1 MVRSREGEDEQVS
14 EAVTAPTSPAPDAV
28 ATVPAGARRR
38 IEANLEAI
46 RVVRRLEESGAEATA
61 QDRAALAQWT
71 SWGAVPQIFDEA
83 DPRYSA
89 ERARLHEVLDAGE
102 WKAASRT
109 TLNAHY
115 TAREYTDVMWQALAG
130 LEFTGGQVLEPG
142 CGAGAFLSGPPAS
155 VQLSDELR
163 MTGVELDP
171 TTARI
176 AQVLNPAARVRA
188 ESFASSPFAD
198 DTFDAVIGN
207 VPFGRVSLYDPDHNA
222 GKHSIHNH
230 FIIKSLDLTRPGGL
244 VAVLTSRY
252 TLDAQNTA
260 ARREMF
266 ERADLVGAVRL
277 PTGAHRAL
285 AGTDAV
291 TDLVI
296 LRKRA
301 DDDERGD
308 DSWVYTTTMDL
319 PDRDGDMV
327 ATQINSY
334 WEAHPEQVLGT
345 MHLAHGMYNANTL
358 QVRSDP
364 DAPSF
369 EDAVRQI
376 VTTGREAGLTWAASE
391 TAPRRDADAVLERVA
406 RTGDISTFEGHLD
419 YDEDRNVFTRVRGG
433 AREDVEKVAAAHVK
447 PLRELLA
454 MRDTAVA
461 LIDAEGSTLE
471 QTPDMDR
478 LRSELNRQYDAYV
491 AKYGPINTVNTTVTK
506 RLDKYGDP
514 IMQRRYP
521 GAMKVFRTDPHRSA
535 VTALENY
542 DEKTGI
548 ASKTAIMSGRVIQAR
563 VVPTHADTAADAL
576 AMTWDAKREVDLDHI
591 AGLLG
596 IETSAVR
603 EQLGDLV
610 FDDPAGGLVP
620 AADYLS
626 GDVRAKLKAAEQAV
640 EDDPAFRNNVEAL
653 RAVLPRPL
661 GQDEITA
668 RMGAVWISAD
678 DHEASLRETFDD
690 PNLRVIHGG
699 GSSWRIANANKTSQ
713 KVVSQWGTERMNA
726 VELAERLMTQ
736 KPVLIQD
743 AVPNGNGGE
752 KRVPNAP
759 ETEAAKAKAE
769 QLQNAFREW
778 LWSDPQR
785 TERLTEVYNDTFNSL
800 VMRDYSADGQRLRLP
815 GLVSTFNPHPHQRTA
830 VARIIS
836 EPSVGLYHGVGAGK
850 TAEMVMGAMELG
862 RLGLVNKPLMV
873 VPNHMLEQV
882 TTEWLGLYPAANV
895 LAAGTDDLAKEARRD
910 FVAKAATGE
919 WDGIVMTQ
927 TAFESLDVTP
937 ESRERYID
945 TALAE
950 ARRQLERISAQGGN
964 NLSTKRMENSLLAT
978 EQRMRVKMKQTKDV
992 GLTFEQTGID
1002 YLFVDELHMYKN
1014 RMIISNIEGVGK
1026 IGSDRALDLDMKL
1039 NILRER
1045 AEREGRPPR
1054 VITGATA
1061 TPIANA
1067 MSEAY
1072 VMQTYLRPD
1081 LLKAAGLTDF
1091 DAWATTFGESVT
1103 DIEMAPE
1110 GGFRPKTRFAKFN
1123 NLPELLRMWHI
1134 SADVKTS
1141 AELALNVPELAPRE
1155 DGRRAPQVVA
1165 IEPTDELVAFMDS
1178 LSDRAERIRSRMVE
1192 PEVDNMLKLSAH
1204 GRAAGMDVRL
1214 LPEEARPDMGEQD
1227 SLFKQMSKVD
1237 VAAER
1242 IHAIWQA
1249 NRDNE
1254 YTTAG
1259 GQPHPK
1265 RGGFQIVFSDLGTPN
1280 NKKWDIYNGLR
1291 DTLVD
1296 MGMERSRIRFVHDA
1310 NNDDKKDR
1318 LFADCRGG
1326 EVDVLIGSTQM
1337 MGVGTNI
1344 QTRAVALHHLDCPW
1358 RPADLEQ
1365 RDGRI
1370 IRQGNQNPEVQILQ
1384 YVTKRSF
1391 DAFMWQTTERK
1402 AKFIEQVMHG
1412 DLETRSAEDIE
1423 TSQSFNMNEVKAIAS
1438 DNPLILEKAQ
1448 ADQDLSVLESLAT
1461 AHRRSQTQTRQAVDA
1476 ANTAIS
1482 SYSRRIPAL
1491 NDAIADRTE
1500 TKGDTFRATVAGQ
1513 VFTERVE
1520 AANAIREHLGA
1531 AASRARVTREP
1542 VTLEALVTL
1551 GGHRFDVVVDS
1562 SLGVTKAN
1570 LQMQA
1575 APDDVFVRDDAFA
1588 LMGLPGSHGVVT
1600 KMENALAGMEGALT
1614 RAEQRLDAA
1623 QRDKVTAEANL
1634 GQPFAREAE
1643 LQAVRHK
1650 VAELER
1656 VMRGQDSDEE
1666 QGEPQEEVTTPV
1678 APQAQATE
1686 TAAATRGHQDEDES
1700 ALWEQAWDEWETDS
1714 ASPSPPRTQQQI
1726 NAEGSQRVRDALAA
1740 RHQRH
1745 NDYGDSPSGLSHQ
1758 GPQMS

>member
-1 MVRSREGEDEQVS
+1 M
-14 EAVTAPTSPAPDAV
+14 
-28 ATVPAGARRR
+28 ATVPAGARLR

-83 DPRYSA
+83 DPRYST
-89 ERARLHEVLDAGE
+89 ERARLRELLDAGE

-115 TAREYTDVMWQALAG
+115 TAREYTDVMWQALVG

-252 TLDAQNTA
+252 TLDAQDTA

-308 DSWVYTTTMDL
+308 DSWVYTTKMDL

-358 QVRSDP
+358 QVRSDL

-376 VTTGREAGLTWAASE
+376 VTTGREAGLTWNAASE
-391 TAPRRDADAVLERVA
+391 GAPRRDADAVLERVA

-419 YDEDRNVFTRVRGG
+419 YDEARNVFTRVRGG

-478 LRSELNRQYDAYV
+478 LRAELNRQYDAYV
-491 AKYGPINTVNTTVTK
+491 AKHGPINTVNVTATK

-521 GAMKVFRTDPHRSA
+521 GAMKVFRTDPHRA
-535 VTALENY
+535 VVTALENY

-548 ASKTAIMSGRVIQAR
+548 ASKTAIMSGRVVQAR
-563 VVPTHADTAADAL
+563 TVPTHADTPADAL

-620 AADYLS
+620 AAEYLS
-626 GDVRAKLKAAEQAV
+626 GDVRAKLKSAEQAA
-640 EDDPAFRNNVEAL
+640 DDNPLFASNVEAL
-653 RAVLPRPL
+653 RAVLPRDL
-661 GQDEITA
+661 GQDEITV
-668 RMGAVWISAD
+668 RLGAVWISAD
-678 DHEASLRETFDD
+678 DHEVFLREILDD
-690 PNLRVIHGG
+690 PNLRVVHGG
-699 GSSWRIANANKTSQ
+699 GSSWRVVDANKTSQ
-713 KVVSQWGTERMNA
+713 KAVSQWGTERMNA
-726 VELAERLMTQ
+726 VELAERVMTQ
-736 KPVLIQD
+736 KPVFIQD
-743 AVPNGNGGE
+743 TVPNGDGGE

-769 QLQNAFREW
+769 QLQDAFSEW

-785 TERLTEVYNDTFNSL
+785 TRRLTQVYNDTFNSL
-800 VMRDYSADGQRLRLP
+800 VMRDYSIDGQRLTLP
-815 GLVSTFNPHPHQRTA
+815 GLVSSFNPHPHQRTA

-862 RLGLVNKPLMV
+862 RLGLANKPAIV

-895 LAAGTDDLAKEARRD
+895 LAAGTADLVKEGRRD

-937 ESRERYID
+937 ETREAYID
-945 TALAE
+945 STLVE
-950 ARRQLERISAQGGN
+950 ARRQLERIGAQGGASI
-964 NLSTKRMENSLLAT
+964 STKRMERSLLAT
-978 EQRMRVKMKQTKDV
+978 EERMRAKMSQTKDV

-1014 RMIISNIEGVGK
+1014 RMIISNIPGVAK
-1026 IGSDRALDLDMKL
+1026 SGSDRAMDLDLKISM
-1039 NILRER
+1039 LRER
-1045 AEREGRPPR
+1045 AERQGRSPR

-1072 VMQTYLRPD
+1072 VMQAYLRPD
-1081 LLKAAGLTDF
+1081 LLEAAGLTDF

-1103 DIEMAPE
+1103 EMEMAPE

-1141 AELALNVPELAPRE
+1141 AELALNVPDLVPRE
-1155 DGRRAPQVVA
+1155 DGKRAPQVVA
-1165 IEPTDELVAFMDS
+1165 IEPTDELVSFMEG
-1178 LSDRAERIRSRMVE
+1178 LEDRADRIRRRVVE
-1192 PEVDNMLKLSAH
+1192 PEQDNMLKLSSH
-1204 GRAAGMDVRL
+1204 GRAAGMDMRL
-1214 LPEEARPDMGEQD
+1214 LPDEARPDMGEQD
-1227 SLFKQMSKVD
+1227 SLFTQLSKVD

-1242 IHAIWQA
+1242 IHAIWQG
-1249 NRDNE
+1249 NRENE
-1254 YTTAG
+1254 YTTAD
-1259 GQPHPK
+1259 GQPHPN

-1280 NKKWDIYNGLR
+1280 DEKWDMYNGLR
-1291 DTLVD
+1291 DALVD
-1296 MGMERSRIRFVHDA
+1296 KGMDRDRIRFVHDA
-1310 NNDDKKDR
+1310 NTDAKKDR

-1326 EVDVLIGSTQM
+1326 EVDVLIGSTQK

-1491 NDAIADRTE
+1491 KDAIADRTE
-1500 TKGDTFRATVAGQ
+1500 TKGDAFRATVAGQ

-1700 ALWEQAWDEWETDS
+1700 ALWEQAWDEWESDS